1 MDRQTLLKAIKDLG
15 FARFTWNENTIEAF
29 RRNDSVVPTPDRYEE
44 IDFMP
49 DYASMLMSCVYTDNG
64 TSLCRTASSLTIIVL
79 KRSED
84 TYNDVLT
91 VANQEFNK
99 VMGKS

>member
-15 FARFTWNENTIEAF
+15 FARFTWNENIIEEF
-29 RRNDSVVPTPDRYEE
+29 RRNDSAVPTPDRYEE
-44 IDFMP
+44 FDFTA

-64 TSLCRTASSLTIIVL
+64 TSLCRTATSLTIIVL

-84 TYNDVLT
+84 TYNDILA

-99 VMGKS
+99 FMGKS